1 MDKSDK
7 DLVDRLEQVPERL
20 ARALEGQPQV
30 PPPAAADSEEWSAA
44 EILAHLRASDDILAY
59 RAYAILVRDNPPMP
73 VYDERRWAE
82 VARYGVISP
91 AASLVAFTV
100 KRAEL
105 VRMLRHIPTADWERL
120 GIHEISGPRTLREV
134 LTALVEH
141 EEEHC
146 AQLERSGGV

>member
-1 MDKSDK
+1 MEQSDK
-7 DLVDRLEQVPERL
+7 DLVDRLEQVPQRIACIVEGGTE
-20 ARALEGQPQV
+20 AALRQ
-30 PPPAAADSEEWSAA
+30 AANAESWSAA

-73 VYDERRWAE
+73 GYDERRWAE

-91 AASLVAFTV
+91 EASLVAFTV

-105 VRMLRHIPTADWERL
+105 VRMLRHIPATDWERL